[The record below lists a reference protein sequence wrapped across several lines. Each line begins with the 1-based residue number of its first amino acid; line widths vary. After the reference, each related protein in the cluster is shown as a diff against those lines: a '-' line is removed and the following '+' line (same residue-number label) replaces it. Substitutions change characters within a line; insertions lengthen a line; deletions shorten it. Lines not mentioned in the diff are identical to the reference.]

1 MATAWQTAPADP
13 GDRVVEHA
21 RLRGLRPQAYEHPSD
36 RKTLDA
42 LQKQSGLEALI
53 RKFNELGIDR
63 LLRVQLMGSYL
74 RATEDCFPELYRAV
88 QEGCE
93 ILDVPRRP
101 TVYIQPGGLNAFTAG
116 VEQPIVVFNAGLI
129 DSMTEDEL
137 RFVVGHE
144 LGHIKSGHV
153 LYYQVA
159 MLLPVIGEMVGA
171 ATFGIGA
178 LLSFPLEVALI
189 RWQRMSELTADR
201 AGLLACQDINAA
213 TTAMIKLAGLPLKF
227 FDKVNTEDFLAQAR
241 EFESFDS
248 DRLDWVAKILSG
260 LGQSHPWTVMRASEL
275 LRWVDSAAFD
285 KLLADPTEGRQLEAA
300 RRRFCT
306 NCGSSVGGTFC
317 SACGA
322 RQGE

>member
-1 MATAWQTAPADP
+1 MRTGSRTGPARSGEREVD
-13 GDRVVEHA
+13 HK
-21 RLRGLRPQAYEHPSD
+21 RLSGLRPQSYEHPSD
-36 RKTLDA
+36 KKTLDA
-42 LQKQSGLEALI
+42 LQNQSGLEALI
-53 RKFNELGIDR
+53 RKCNEIGLER
-63 LLRVQLMGSYL
+63 VLRIQLMGSYL
-74 RATEDCFPELYRAV
+74 RASEDCFPGLYRAV

-101 TVYIQPGGLNAFTAG
+101 AVYIQPGGLNAFTAG
-116 VEQPIVVFNAGLI
+116 IEHPIVVFNAGLI

-159 MLLPVIGEMVGA
+159 MLLPVVAEIVGT
-171 ATFGIGA
+171 ATLGIGS
-178 LLSFPLEVALI
+178 LLSVPLEIALI

-201 AGLLACQDINAA
+201 AGLLACQDVNAA

-248 DRLDWVAKILSG
+248 DKLDWIAKILSG
-260 LGQSHPWTVMRASEL
+260 VGQSHPWTVMRASEL
-275 LRWVDSAAFD
+275 LRWIDSQAYER
-285 KLLADPTEGRQLEAA
+285 LLADPTDGRPPES
-300 RRRFCT
+300 RRKFCSSCGTPANGAFCT
-306 NCGSSVGGTFC
+306 NCG
-317 SACGA
+317 A
-322 RQGE
+322 RVVT

>member
-1 MATAWQTAPADP
+1 MPYTS
-13 GDRVVEHA
+13 
-21 RLRGLRPQAYEHPSD
+21 LRGLRPQSYEHPSD
-36 RKTLDA
+36 KKTLDA
-42 LQKQSGLEALI
+42 LQSQSGIETLI
-53 RKFNELGIDR
+53 RKFNEFGVDR

-74 RATEDCFPELYRAV
+74 RASEDCFPELYRAV

-93 ILDVPRRP
+93 ILDVPKRP

-116 VEQPIVVFNAGLI
+116 VDQPILVFNAGLI

-159 MLLPVIGEMVGA
+159 MLLPVVAEVVGV
-171 ATFGIGA
+171 ATLGIGS
-178 LLSFPLEVALI
+178 LLSFPMEVALV

-213 TTAMIKLAGLPLKF
+213 TTAMIKLAGLPAKF
-227 FDKVNTEDFLAQAR
+227 FDRVNTEDFLAQAR
-241 EFESFDS
+241 EFEAFDS
-248 DRLDWVAKILSG
+248 DKLDWMAKILSG

-275 LRWVDSAAFD
+275 LRWVDSARYEQI
-285 KLLADPTEGRQLEAA
+285 LADPTDGRAALEAA
-300 RRRFCT
+300 RKFCT
-306 NCGSSVGGTFC
+306 NCGKPVASAFCTGCGTRL
-317 SACGA
+317 AP
-322 RQGE
+322 

>member
-1 MATAWQTAPADP
+1 MEYT
-13 GDRVVEHA
+13 
-21 RLRGLRPQAYEHPSD
+21 RLRGLRPQSYEHPSD

-53 RKFNELGIDR
+53 RKFNEFGVDR

-74 RATEDCFPELYRAV
+74 RASADCFPDLYRAV
-88 QEGCE
+88 HEGCE
-93 ILDVPRRP
+93 ILDLPKRP

-129 DSMTEDEL
+129 DSFTEDEL

-159 MLLPVIGEMVGA
+159 MLLPVMAEVVGA
-171 ATFGIGA
+171 ATLGIGS

-201 AGLLACQDINAA
+201 AGLLACQDVNAA
-213 TTAMIKLAGLPLKF
+213 TSAMIKLAGLPQKF
-227 FDKVNTEDFLAQAR
+227 SASMNTEDFLAQAR
-241 EFESFDS
+241 EFEAFDS
-248 DRLDWVAKILSG
+248 DKLDWMAKVLSG

-275 LRWVDSAAFD
+275 LRWIDSTTYE
-285 KLLADPTEGRQLEAA
+285 KLLADPTEGRALGAP
-300 RRRFCT
+300 RRFCT
-306 NCGSSVGGTFC
+306 GCGAAVAGTFC
-317 SACGA
+317 SQCGTRCA
-322 RQGE
+322 